1 MTLSSI
7 TPPRPVPAAW
17 QEELLTLADW
27 SRWQALV
34 EAIPDH
40 DAFFLPGYVAPLA
53 AHGGE
58 DALLFFF
65 GNQEEY
71 IVYPFLR
78 RRIDDLPFR
87 QALANGRDRELFDRE
102 LFDIASPYGYSGPLA
117 RTPDPERAP
126 ALWQGFVEAFHRFCQ
141 AQGIVAE
148 FARLHPFLDN
158 QAPLQKL
165 GEPVV
170 ENGSIVAVDLTQS
183 EEAVWRGFNRGNR
196 SNINK
201 AKRAGLVVEEREDEA
216 AWQTFLALYRETME
230 RNQAREWYYFPDRFF
245 QELRQGLGSKLRLLC
260 AVHEGRIVAA
270 ATYLCVGPVCHYFL
284 AGSSREA
291 FALRPNNLLMS
302 QAIFWAREQGFR
314 FFNLGGQ
321 HSPQDNLGRFKSAFA
336 KSTWP
341 FHTYRKV
348 HLPEAYQMLVAQ
360 ARRFKQQSE
369 QSDQGEPSSSDFFPL
384 YRQ

>member
-1 MTLSSI
+1 MTLSSVTSLNPI
-7 TPPRPVPAAW
+7 PATW
-17 QEELLTLADW
+17 HQDLLTLADW

-34 EAIPDH
+34 EAVPGH
-40 DAFFLPGYVAPLA
+40 DAFFLPGYVASLA
-53 AHGGE
+53 THGGE
-58 DALLFFF
+58 EALLFFF
-65 GNQEEY
+65 GNREEY

-87 QALANGRDRELFDRE
+87 QALANAPGRELSGQE
-102 LFDIASPYGYSGPLA
+102 LFDIVSPYGYSGPLA
-117 RTPDPERAP
+117 HTPDPGRAP
-126 ALWQGFVEAFHRFCQ
+126 VLWQGFVESFHRFCQ

-148 FARLHPFLDN
+148 FARLHPFLAN
-158 QAPLQKL
+158 QAPLQAL
-165 GEPVV
+165 GEQVV
-170 ENGSIVAVDLTQS
+170 ESGVIVAVDLTQP
-183 EEAVWRGFNRGNR
+183 EEAIWRGFNRGNR

-201 AKRAGLVVEEREDEA
+201 AKRTGLTVEEREDEA
-216 AWQTFLALYRETME
+216 AWQAFQDLYQETME
-230 RNQAREWYYFPDRFF
+230 RNQARDWYYFTDQFF
-245 QELRQGLGSKLRLLC
+245 QELRRGLGSKLRLFC

-284 AGSSREA
+284 GGSSRDA

-321 HSPQDNLGRFKSAFA
+321 HNPQDNLGRFKSAFS
-336 KSTWP
+336 KSTHT

-348 HLPEAYQMLVAQ
+348 HLPAIYRELVAQ
-360 ARRFKQQSE
+360 ARRFQEQSE
-369 QSDQGEPSSSDFFPL
+369 QSDQGKPSDPDFFPL